1 MAKAAGTRVVLD
13 IDYRPVLWGL
23 TSPGMGEQR
32 FVPSG
37 EVSAHLFAHGDVL
50 IEASEAQPA
59 TLQLYTKTPTG
70 CDPQEPREVT
80 RPWVYLDEISVDD
93 FVFWTEAVE

>member
-1 MAKAAGTRVVLD
+1 MTMAKAAGTRVVLD

-37 EVSAHLFAHGDVL
+37 EVSAHMQTIVGHCDLWWAPKKKFTSPA
-50 IEASEAQPA
+50 AAPTRSQPA
-59 TLQLYTKTPTG
+59 PL
-70 CDPQEPREVT
+70 
-80 RPWVYLDEISVDD
+80 
-93 FVFWTEAVE
+93 A